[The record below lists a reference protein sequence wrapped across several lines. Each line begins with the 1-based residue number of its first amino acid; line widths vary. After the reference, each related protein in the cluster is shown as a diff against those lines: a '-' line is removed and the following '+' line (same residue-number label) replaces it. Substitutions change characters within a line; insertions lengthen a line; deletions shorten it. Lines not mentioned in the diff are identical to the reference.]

1 MIATQTGAS
10 CRCVGSRLKEDVRVA
25 LGSFR
30 SGALV
35 PLAMAMALSDCGS
48 DIGWDSGWFR
58 KPMDVFGHNSGYTYS
73 DLKEASLS
81 RSITDN
87 DLVDASGNCPPP
99 AAPQQA
105 QPAAAASPAP
115 PAPSDASLLGG
126 GVGLGMS
133 ECEVVYRA
141 GHPTSVEI
149 GKNPNGDRTAVLTYL
164 SGPRPG
170 IYRFGRGRLMEL
182 DRVAEPAPPP
192 QAIKKKPAK
201 TKKPAAGNN
210 AA

>member
-1 MIATQTGAS
+1 M
-10 CRCVGSRLKEDVRVA
+10 A

-30 SGALV
+30 SGVLA
-35 PLAMAMALSDCGS
+35 PLAMAVALSGCGS
-48 DIGWDSGWFR
+48 DIGWDAGWFR
-58 KPMDVFGHNSGYTYS
+58 KPMDVFGHNSGYAYS
-73 DLKEASLS
+73 DLQEASLS
-81 RSITDN
+81 RSITAN
-87 DLVDASGNCPPP
+87 DLIDASGNCPPP

-115 PAPSDASLLGG
+115 PASSDASLLGG
-126 GVGLGMS
+126 GVGLGLS

-141 GHPTSVEI
+141 GHPASVEI
-149 GKNPNGDRTAVLTYL
+149 GKKPNGDRTAVLTYL

-170 IYRFGRGRLMEL
+170 IYRFERGRLMEL

-192 QAIKKKPAK
+192 QTTKKKPAK
-201 TKKPAAGNN
+201 PKKSATGNN

>member
-10 CRCVGSRLKEDVRVA
+10 CRRVGSRLEEGVRVA
-25 LGSFR
+25 VGTFR
-30 SGALV
+30 FGALA
-35 PLAMAMALSDCGS
+35 PLAMAMALCGCGS

-58 KPMDVFGHNSGYTYS
+58 KPIDVLGHNAGYSYS
-73 DLKEASLS
+73 DLGEASLS
-81 RSITDN
+81 RAITAN
-87 DLVDASGNCPPP
+87 DLVDASGNCPLPT
-99 AAPQQA
+99 APQQA
-105 QPAAAASPAP
+105 AAAAAP
-115 PAPSDASLLGG
+115 PPPAGEASLLGG

-170 IYRFGRGRLMEL
+170 IYRFERGRLMEL
-182 DRVAEPAPPP
+182 DRVAEPAQPP
-192 QAIKKKPAK
+192 QAAKKKPAK
-201 TKKPAAGNN
+201 TKKPATGNN